1 MPKMKTTSKIT
12 RLISAIVVTVVSRM
26 KPIYVVALLTLFT
39 TLPSYASNQ
48 VHQTD
53 APDGFYVGTDT
64 APSFALSALSTDGR
78 PVTVQIH
85 EDGTFTPQR
94 FVISA
99 TDQVPGGY
107 FVQVSG
113 QGIENTPDVPGIVI
127 VANHKAYFGY
137 ARRAG
142 SSKTV
147 SLLVDNRED
156 AEAVSSML
164 HEKFPSAQSSVD
176 LHATNPAPTEISAQ
190 DLQPSTNWHWNQ
202 ALVDALSAKA
212 NQDQDIKEAL
222 AYSRMM
228 LKARVNGMPEPPSQ
242 FPLPNVEGYAG
253 HPLPDYVN
261 FYCINDHYPNYLLC
275 EYDVDKKNYS
285 QSDES
290 KWFNAAL
297 KQIHHSGPKKFPPV
311 KWIAV
316 IIVNRAEWSGAS
328 TFEQAHKVGVIFNAS
343 DVFDSSRKFSQ
354 LIADAAKDRHP
365 FKYDQIQPTPGD
377 QQRWLIVERHSVTNK
392 PTTGD
397 KK

>member
-1 MPKMKTTSKIT
+1 MPEMKTTPKIT
-12 RLISAIVVTVVSRM
+12 RLISAIVATVVSNT
-26 KPIYVVALLTLFT
+26 KPICIVVLLILLT

-48 VHQTD
+48 AHRTD
-53 APDGFYVGTDT
+53 APDGFYVGADT
-64 APSFALSALSTDGR
+64 APSYALSVLSTDGH

-99 TDQVPGGY
+99 TDQIPGGY

-113 QGIENTPDVPGIVI
+113 QGIENTPDVPGVVI
-127 VANHKAYFGY
+127 VANHKAYLGY
-137 ARRAG
+137 ARRVG

-156 AEAVSSML
+156 AEAVLSML

-202 ALVDALSAKA
+202 AMADALLAKA
-212 NQDQDIKEAL
+212 DQDQDNNAFS
-222 AYSRMM
+222 AFSRMM
-228 LKARVNGMPEPPSQ
+228 LKARVNGMSEPPSQ

-275 EYDVDKKNYS
+275 QYDVDEKNYD
-285 QSDES
+285 QSKES
-290 KWFNAAL
+290 GWFKAAL
-297 KQIHHSGPKKFPPV
+297 KQVRRSGPKKFPPIDWV
-311 KWIAV
+311 AV
-316 IIVNRAEWSGAS
+316 VIDNGADWKGPG
-328 TFEQAHKVGVIFNAS
+328 TFEQCYKVGAIFKAS
-343 DVFDSSRKFSQ
+343 DVFGSSHELSQ
-354 LIADAAKDRHP
+354 LVADAAKDRHP

-392 PTTGD
+392 PTSGD